1 MLIKFIDFAM
11 RRKTMSA
18 KQNKQMI
25 RFSIHSP
32 ETIQFEIHADS
43 GGETESESSIL
54 IYF

>member
-11 RRKTMSA
+11 RRKTVRA
-18 KQNKQMI
+18 KQNEQMI